1 MSTTKP
7 ARTDRSH
14 IAYLLCAGL
23 LVNALVCS
31 FNHATHVGL
40 GLLLG
45 KGAFCL
51 ADNPTGTD
59 DPPPAALLTAAP
71 DLPIN
76 CPLCHPVTLNIAL
89 LLCLGWLLLRGCI
102 GTVRLPP
109 ERRAKSPPRYAW
121 PSLNPRASPA
131 LSI

>member
-1 MSTTKP
+1 MSATNP
-7 ARTDRSH
+7 ARNDRSF

-51 ADNPTGTD
+51 TGNPTGAD
-59 DPPPAALLTAAP
+59 DAPPAGLLTPAP

-76 CPLCHPVTLNIAL
+76 CPLCHPVTLSITL
-89 LLCLGWLLLRGCI
+89 LLCLGWLLRGRI
-102 GTVRLPP
+102 GAVPLPP
-109 ERRAKSPPRYAW
+109 ERRAKSPPRHVW
-121 PSLNPRASPA
+121 PRLNPRASPA
-131 LSI
+131 ISI